1 MTKPTYA
8 ELVENAQKLI
18 GRKEALERE
27 ITELQDV
34 LRTQGVGMTESLTDS
49 EGFPRADVDVYA
61 VRNAR
66 VRIIQLRNDHTGI
79 MKEIETA
86 LHQVHAQAKV
96 EAPSAVETTRD
107 EDLLP
112 LAKVNAVAPD
122 SPAAE
127 ADFRRNDLVLR
138 FGDIDAQRINSLTAL
153 PALVAANENRPLR
166 VLVRRE
172 ERLVRLTVTPHKWS
186 GQGLLGC
193 HIVPV

>member
-1 MTKPTYA
+1 MTKPTYS
-8 ELVENAQKLI
+8 ELVDNAQKLI

-27 ITELQDV
+27 ISELEDV
-34 LRTQGVGMTESLTDS
+34 LRTQGVGMTEPLTDS

-66 VRIIQLRNDHTGI
+66 VRIIQLRNDHMGI
-79 MKEIETA
+79 MKEIENA

-107 EDLLP
+107 EDLSP
-112 LAKVNAVAPD
+112 LAKVVNAVAPD

-153 PALVAANENRPLR
+153 PALVAANEDVGQTAHPD
-166 VLVRRE
+166 RE
-172 ERLVRLTVTPHKWS
+172 VTLN
-186 GQGLLGC
+186 GLF
-193 HIVPV
+193 I